1 MPSSAHATLYEYLNE
16 LLWRRKANTK
26 EWRGRHSEYHNI
38 ETGQHRAKLVDSDG
52 SWQGKL
58 FCTAKVDAEREAHRA
73 ECQVCR
79 PTCHIFMC
87 ACVQSEPHREARGEL
102 ISILDSRLAAG
113 PKRHVGC
120 RSDGQY
126 SPSFRGIFP
135 HFHRASDGRRGLE
148 GRGKGGRDEGDA
160 LPSSRSSAPE
170 KFPAIEIDPIN
181 LPS

>member
-1 MPSSAHATLYEYLNE
+1 MSYSGEEKQTRRNGEGDTLNITILRQDSIVQNSSTLMD
-16 LLWRRKANTK
+16 
-26 EWRGRHSEYHNI
+26 RGKGNYSALQKWTQR
-38 ETGQHRAKLVDSDG
+38 
-52 SWQGKL
+52 
-58 FCTAKVDAEREAHRA
+58 ERPDIA

-87 ACVQSEPHREARGEL
+87 ACVQSEPLAGEGEL

-126 SPSFRGIFP
+126 SPSFRGIFA

-148 GRGKGGRDEGDA
+148 GRGKRGRDEGDA

-170 KFPAIEIDPIN
+170 KFP
-181 LPS
+181 PSRSTP